1 MSKVVTLR
9 LLEEEY
15 EKISAVAMIEHRPIS
30 NFITAMVLKG
40 IEESYYLDPIEMAQI
55 NSDKRLLGK
64 LKAGHA
70 DVKKNISLR
79 VKRYDLDQL
88 KIKAEKEGIPYQ
100 TLISSVIHKFITNQL
115 VDQENI
121 IKGLRLLKSK

>member
-15 EKISAVAMIEHRPIS
+15 EKISAAAVVEHRPIS
-30 NFITAMVLKG
+30 NFITAMVLRD

-70 DVKKNISLR
+70 DVKKR
-79 VKRYDLDQL
+79 AGRFV
-88 KIKAEKEGIPYQ
+88 E
-100 TLISSVIHKFITNQL
+100 
-115 VDQENI
+115 
-121 IKGLRLLKSK
+121 